1 MCPSSR
7 SIRSGKAVLRYVPDA
22 AHALAEARDRG
33 ALAHLMGP
41 VTSKAEALDAIG
53 VALNFPAWYGR
64 NLDALYDC
72 LVDLSWQ
79 GAGEHVLVWAGHRQL
94 EAADPDGYRAVLA
107 VLDDAA
113 AASSGR
119 PLSVLL
125 ADA

>member
-1 MCPSSR
+1 M
-7 SIRSGKAVLRYVPDA
+7 LRYVPDA
-22 AHALAEARDRG
+22 ACALAHARHRG
-33 ALAHLMGP
+33 ALVHVVGP

-72 LVDLSWQ
+72 LVNLSWQ

-94 EAADPDGYRAVLA
+94 EAADPEGYRAVLA
-107 VLDDAA
+107 VLDEAA
-113 AASSGR
+113 GASSGAGSGGR
-119 PLSVLL
+119 LSVLL

>member
-1 MCPSSR
+1 
-7 SIRSGKAVLRYVPDA
+7 
-22 AHALAEARDRG
+22 
-33 ALAHLMGP
+33 

-64 NLDALYDC
+64 NLDALHDC

-79 GAGEHVLVWAGHRQL
+79 DPDEHVLVWAGHRQL
-94 EAADPDGYRAVLA
+94 QAADPEGYRAVLA

-113 AASSGR
+113 SSGR
-119 PLSVLL
+119 TLSVLL

>member
-1 MCPSSR
+1 M
-7 SIRSGKAVLRYVPDA
+7 LRHVPDA
-22 AHALAEARDRG
+22 ARALAQARHRG
-33 ALAHLMGP
+33 ALVHLVGP

-72 LVDLSWQ
+72 LINLSWQ
-79 GAGEHVLVWAGHRQL
+79 DAGEHVLVWVGHRQL

-107 VLDDAA
+107 VLDEATG
-113 AASSGR
+113 ASSGASSEGR
-119 PLSVLL
+119 LSVLL